1 VENVRQIR
9 VLVVDDHGLMVEAV
23 RLALDRE
30 RDIEIVGG
38 VGAGRQ
44 VIPAVV
50 LTRPE
55 IVLLDIGMPEV
66 DGLEVL
72 DRLHAEHPE
81 VKVVMLTGVSDSAV
95 ARDAIRR
102 GAAAYVDK
110 RVDPATLAT
119 TLRKVA
125 VGTIPPPLFAASTEA
140 HAPQL
145 PALSTREREIL
156 TRVAAGRSNRE
167 IAGELWLSEQTVKYH
182 LTNVYR
188 KLGVKGRTG
197 AIRFAFDHGILDPGV
212 PVGAPESARRF
223 G

>member
-30 RDIEIVGG
+30 PDIEIVGG

-44 VIPAVV
+44 VVPAVV

-102 GAAAYVDK
+102 GATAYVDK

-125 VGTIPPPLFAASTEA
+125 AGTIPPPLFAASTEA
-140 HAPQL
+140 RAPQL

-197 AIRFAFDHGILDPGV
+197 AIRFAFDYGILDPGV
-212 PVGAPESARRF
+212 PVGAPESGRRF